1 MLLQSGNQLLE
12 LRQGQTGRRYAPPL
26 SGCAIITV
34 MSQSQDNPTEWV
46 MERLGKVSESS
57 RKFDVEFWQRQGST
71 AIFAAA
77 WEMVVEAHRWKKKS
91 ESELAFQRSVECI
104 KRMRR

>member
-1 MLLQSGNQLLE
+1 MITMMGQS
-12 LRQGQTGRRYAPPL
+12 RP
-26 SGCAIITV
+26 
-34 MSQSQDNPTEWV
+34 NPTPFI
-46 MERLGKVSESS
+46 MERLGKVSESN

-91 ESELAFQRSVECI
+91 ESELAFQRSVECL
-104 KRMRR
+104 KRQRS